1 MSIDVAVVAYESEHL
16 VEGLVR
22 SVKEHVPQARVLFWA
37 NSDPE
42 PLRAAV
48 ADAGPHVPADVLGD
62 GANQGFGRS
71 CNALAHSSDREWIMF
86 LNPDAVI
93 TGWDPR
99 VLECSPGTLV
109 GALVRLP
116 DGSVQ
121 QTYGADRTL
130 SFEFR
135 QRLLR
140 RRPPLVVPRESMAVD
155 FVSGAAILVRRE
167 EFLRV
172 GGFDPAYFMYYE
184 DIALGRTWRERG
196 GPVIVDPRW
205 TVSHIGGGIS
215 RKRPLTALIRGQ
227 ESAELYQSRTTGRR
241 WPLRAISVAES
252 MLKLAIAMPRG
263 RVGKVDR
270 GTQAQFTRYLLTR
283 HGPGTGRRPAG
294 SG

>member
-1 MSIDVAVVAYESEHL
+1 MSIDVAVVAFESEHL

-22 SVKEHVPQARVLFWA
+22 SVEEHVPRARVLFWA

-48 ADAGPHVPADVLGD
+48 AAADPQMPVEVLGD

-71 CNALAHSSDREWIMF
+71 CNALARASDRDWIMF
-86 LNPDAVI
+86 LNPDAVV

-99 VLECSPGTLV
+99 VLEGAPGALV

-130 SFEFR
+130 RFEFR

-140 RRPPLVVPRESMAVD
+140 RRPPLVVPQEPMPVD
-155 FVSGAAILVRRE
+155 FVSGAAILVRRR
-167 EFLRV
+167 EFLRA

-184 DIALGRTWRERG
+184 DIALGRTWREG
-196 GPVIVDPRW
+196 GGTVLVDPRW

-215 RKRPLTALIRGQ
+215 RKRPLTALIRSQ

-241 WPLRAISVAES
+241 WPLRAIAVTES
-252 MLKLAIAMPRG
+252 LLKLTVALLRG

-270 GTQAQFTRYLLTR
+270 DTQAQFTRYLLTN
-283 HGPGTGRRPAG
+283 HGPRTQREVAG